1 MPESRASRRLVKSPP
16 ELWAEI
22 SDERALARRLEAL
35 GEIRITRLEP
45 ETAVAWEGDSVRGTV
60 ALEPSGWG
68 TKVTLTA
75 QADTQPCAEVPTEP
89 EPEPQSAPDP
99 RPHAPAAEPAPDPR
113 PHTTAPQSAPHPR
126 AHATAA
132 ESAPDPRPHT
142 TAAEPDADPQTL
154 TDPEAPLELP
164 VRPAPAAPEPD
175 EPDPLPPAARRSRF
189 AFLRRLLGRRR
200 QTSASATVDSL
211 ADDVPA
217 PKEVAPPAASQV
229 ARAEPPEIEPTVTAA
244 KKQAAGPSGDDE
256 APTPAA
262 GEDTTH
268 ADEATEAPPTPAAGE
283 AEASAPAA
291 GEHAAP
297 ADETAA
303 TPADEAAEASA
314 PAVPDPAV
322 PNDGALDLRVLDER
336 HVAQILTGVLD
347 DLGAAHHRPFSRG

>member
-1 MPESRASRRLVKSPP
+1 MKSPP

-22 SDERALARRLEAL
+22 SDERALARRLDAL

-75 QADTQPCAEVPTEP
+75 QADTQPCVEVPTEP
-89 EPEPQSAPDP
+89 EPEPQF
-99 RPHAPAAEPAPDPR
+99 APDPR
-113 PHTTAPQSAPHPR
+113 PHTTATEPAP
-126 AHATAA
+126 
-132 ESAPDPRPHT
+132 
-142 TAAEPDADPQTL
+142 DPQTL
-154 TDPEAPLELP
+154 PAAPTELP

-200 QTSASATVDSL
+200 QAPTPATGESL
-211 ADDVPA
+211 A
-217 PKEVAPPAASQV
+217 EAPPAPDEITPPTAPQV
-229 ARAEPPEIEPTVTAA
+229 ARTEPPEIEPTVAVAA
-244 KKQAAGPSGDDE
+244 KP
-256 APTPAA
+256 
-262 GEDTTH
+262 
-268 ADEATEAPPTPAAGE
+268 
-283 AEASAPAA
+283 EASPSRKVEASTFAA
-291 GEHAAP
+291 GEHAVPADETAAS

-314 PAVPDPAV
+314 PAVPDG
-322 PNDGALDLRVLDER
+322 GALDLRVLDER
-336 HVAQILTGVLD
+336 HVAQILTAVLD